1 MKLNQSTLIMI
12 AAVNMF
18 IAVAAGAFGAHGL
31 KTILSTDMLAVWQTA
46 VTYQTSHALGLF
58 GIALLMPRLQSIW
71 LARSATAMLIGIVI
85 FSGSL
90 YLLAASGIRWF
101 GAITPLGG
109 LAFLLAWA
117 MLAWAAY
124 RDTKSV

>member
-1 MKLNQSTLIMI
+1 MTSRRLTMI
-12 AAVNMF
+12 AAINMF

-31 KTILSTDMLAVWQTA
+31 KAMLSAEMLAVWQTA
-46 VTYQTSHALGLF
+46 ATYQTSHALGLF
-58 GIALLMPRLQSIW
+58 GIALLMHRLQSIW

-90 YLLAASGIRWF
+90 YLLAVSGIRWL
-101 GAITPLGG
+101 GAITPFGG
-109 LAFLLAWA
+109 LALLLAWA